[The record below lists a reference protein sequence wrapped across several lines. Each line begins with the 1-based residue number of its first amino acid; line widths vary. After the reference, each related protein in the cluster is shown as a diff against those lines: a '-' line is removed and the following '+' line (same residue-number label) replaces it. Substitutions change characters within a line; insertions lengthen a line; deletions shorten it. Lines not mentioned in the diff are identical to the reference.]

1 MSSILND
8 IKHALGIL
16 PEDTAFDSDVILH
29 TNTAI
34 STLTQLGVGPVEGF
48 AVRTAAEEWSQFA
61 DDPRL
66 SAVQSF
72 IFLTVKLM
80 FDPPASGYATLA
92 MERQLVSSFPRTEIN
107 VVVDY
112 G

>member
-8 IKHALGIL
+8 VKHALGLL
-16 PEDTAFDSDVILH
+16 PDDHAFDPTVIMH
-29 TNTAI
+29 ANTAI
-34 STLTQLGVGPVEGF
+34 ADLTQLGVGPVEGF
-48 AVRTAAEEWSQFA
+48 RITGETEDWAQFA

-66 SAVQSF
+66 SSVQSF
-72 IFLTVKLM
+72 IFLKVAIL
-80 FDPPASGYATLA
+80 FDPPKTGFTQAAY
-92 MERQLVSSFPRTEIN
+92 ERQLEEMAYRIN

>member
-8 IKHALGIL
+8 VKHALGL
-16 PEDTAFDSDVILH
+16 LSDDPAFDVDVIMH

-34 STLTQLGVGPVEGF
+34 STLTQLGVGPAAGF
-48 AVRTAAEEWSQFA
+48 QITGPTEDWSQFA

-66 SAVQSF
+66 NSVQSF

-80 FDPPASGYATLA
+80 FDPPASGFATAA
-92 MERQLVSSFPRTEIN
+92 MERQLEQLAFRIN

>member
-8 IKHALGIL
+8 VKHALGLL
-16 PEDTAFDSDVILH
+16 PDDTAFDVDVIMH

-34 STLTQLGVGPVEGF
+34 SELTQLGVGPVEGF
-48 AVRTAAEEWSQFA
+48 RVTGPTEQWNQFA
-61 DDPRL
+61 DDPRI
-66 SAVQSF
+66 SSVQSY
-72 IFLTVKLM
+72 IFLKVKLL
-80 FDPPASGYATLA
+80 FDPPTNGFTVAAY
-92 MERQLVSSFPRTEIN
+92 ERQLQEMAFRIN